1 MNNKKI
7 IMKMEGI
14 MVTIKSRQIKKL
26 INKYMKSESRNANGK
41 DTFTFIRSF
50 LGERLPYYH
59 LQKALSLTL

>member
-41 DTFTFIRSF
+41 DTVTFIRSF